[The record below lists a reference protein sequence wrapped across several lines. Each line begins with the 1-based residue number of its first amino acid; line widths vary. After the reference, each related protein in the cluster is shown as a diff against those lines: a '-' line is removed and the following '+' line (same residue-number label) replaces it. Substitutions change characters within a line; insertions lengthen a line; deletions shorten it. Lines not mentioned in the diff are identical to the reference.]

1 MEYFTWKLILILY
14 VMSIKASEEQ
24 CPLKCS
30 CKRTTTEKE
39 GLLLK
44 MTCGEKNRV
53 IHLDELELLT
63 FSHELL
69 QL

>member
-1 MEYFTWKLILILY
+1 MDYLALKLVFIIY
-14 VMSIKASEEQ
+14 VMSTNASEEQ

-30 CKRTTTEKE
+30 CKRTATEKE
-39 GLLLK
+39 GPLLK
-44 MTCGEKNRV
+44 MTCGEKNKV

-63 FSHELL
+63 FSHEVV

>member
-1 MEYFTWKLILILY
+1 MDYIAWKIVLILY
-14 VMSIKASEEQ
+14 VISTNASEEQ

-30 CKRTTTEKE
+30 CKKTSAEKE
-39 GLLLK
+39 GVLLK
-44 MTCGEKNRV
+44 MTCGEKNKV

-63 FSHELL
+63 FSHELV